1 MARPATN
8 LSARLAKLAQAK
20 ARAEK
25 LPQRATLTSKP
36 MSEMIGVTWNVLRDW
51 CSDIDGFETSGAFVR
66 GGNGI
71 EWEFKPRKTIAFLAK
86 HFETRK
92 TAQTKKSRA
101 ITKAVGVTLPDD
113 EAPSLAET
121 KDLVGL
127 TLAVVAAME
136 RQGLFVLASDA
147 ADFLAGY
154 NRRVVEGIM
163 GVKTKIDPNGNL
175 PAQVRADVDGYLRA
189 VATEVDLAAQQA
201 IGDYRARAE
210 QAGTGR
216 TGPAA
221 I

>member
-25 LPQRATLTSKP
+25 LPVRATLTSKP

-51 CSDIDGFETSGAFVR
+51 CSDIEGFETSGAFIR

-71 EWEFKPRKTIAFLAK
+71 EWAFKPRKTVAFLAK

-92 TAQTKKSRA
+92 TAQAKKSRA

-113 EAPSLAET
+113 ENSSLAEI

-127 TLAVVAAME
+127 TLTVVAAIEKQKGYTLTEEMV
-136 RQGLFVLASDA
+136 GFI
-147 ADFLAGY
+147 AGY
-154 NRRVVEGIM
+154 NQSVLDGIM
-163 GVKTKIDPNGNL
+163 GVRTKIDPNGNL
-175 PAQVRADVDGYLRA
+175 PVKVREDVDGYLRA
-189 VATEVDLAAQQA
+189 VATEAHAKAKRFIEDHHAGFQ
-201 IGDYRARAE
+201 
-210 QAGTGR
+210 QAGTG
-216 TGPAA
+216 
-221 I
+221 